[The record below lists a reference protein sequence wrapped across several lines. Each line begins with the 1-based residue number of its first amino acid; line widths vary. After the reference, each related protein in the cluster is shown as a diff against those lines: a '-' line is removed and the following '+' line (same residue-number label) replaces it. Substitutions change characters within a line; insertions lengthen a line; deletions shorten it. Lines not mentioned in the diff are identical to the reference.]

1 MEIISIKHNSN
12 IKSDELEI
20 NKFYNKFEAIK
31 KEIDEINDFFSDSED
46 KFNVIRKYIQNEINN
61 KLILIDDQI
70 KQLNAQLLCIHGYLE
85 NLHSTMK
92 YALIIQPETEHI
104 IINSINAG
112 INQAFKST
120 ARKSLTLKPI
130 PINQEYTTEEKS

>member
-46 KFNVIRKYIQNEINN
+46 KFNVIRKYI
-61 KLILIDDQI
+61 
-70 KQLNAQLLCIHGYLE
+70 
-85 NLHSTMK
+85 
-92 YALIIQPETEHI
+92 
-104 IINSINAG
+104 
-112 INQAFKST
+112 
-120 ARKSLTLKPI
+120 
-130 PINQEYTTEEKS
+130 